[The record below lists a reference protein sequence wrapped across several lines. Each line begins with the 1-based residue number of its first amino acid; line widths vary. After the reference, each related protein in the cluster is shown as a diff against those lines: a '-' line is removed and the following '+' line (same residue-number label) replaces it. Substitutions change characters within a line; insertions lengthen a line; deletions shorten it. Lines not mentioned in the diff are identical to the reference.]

1 MASGFETA
9 RVPTAIALNPVDE
22 YLSQDPYG
30 TTPFE
35 QPMGPPGPLA
45 FGPQMAGNLA
55 APYMYPQQ
63 GMMAQG
69 PQMGQ
74 QGPQGMQGPPAPQG
88 IQAPQGG
95 MQPYGTQDLG
105 TSMQPPMQGAPQV
118 SPLSPGQPSPGPYSQ
133 PKSGMLAQF
142 LQSRGISPQQY
153 AWNVATAMTGV
164 TNPQQMFQNMYTQQQ
179 LKQRGEIAR
188 QSQATRNEDRQY
200 RRQYQQQTAQDRQ
213 QWKLNQGLTGLA
225 DRLSK
230 VDAWDDFTEALGHA
244 PETAEDLRKG
254 TAFYAEAKGR
264 HDKVKRRN
272 KRLGTLLNEGWR
284 TGKPA
289 SIATD
294 SEFSDDPEAHEQ
306 VAMMNSIIEARQE
319 RLREMEGMKKAMLR
333 AKTGLAK
340 KQEAGKLTDVEKA
353 ALRMLSNDL
362 AASNTMAGRA
372 RTALAKEE
380 LADMELWPGRIAEL
394 EDLELEM
401 MDRINQTLTQVQA
414 LNIPIGEYAGVQG
427 DVYTPSTVRST
438 QGQGAGGAPPPS
450 DEDDVLDRYFAE

>member
-1 MASGFETA
+1 
-9 RVPTAIALNPVDE
+9 
-22 YLSQDPYG
+22 
-30 TTPFE
+30 
-35 QPMGPPGPLA
+35 
-45 FGPQMAGNLA
+45 
-55 APYMYPQQ
+55 
-63 GMMAQG
+63 
-69 PQMGQ
+69 
-74 QGPQGMQGPPAPQG
+74 
-88 IQAPQGG
+88 
-95 MQPYGTQDLG
+95 
-105 TSMQPPMQGAPQV
+105 
-118 SPLSPGQPSPGPYSQ
+118 
-133 PKSGMLAQF
+133 MLAQF

-188 QSQATRNEDRQY
+188 QSQATRDEDRQY

-230 VDAWDDFTEALGHA
+230 VDAWDE
-244 PETAEDLRKG
+244 
-254 TAFYAEAKGR
+254 
-264 HDKVKRRN
+264 VKRRN

-427 DVYTPSTVRST
+427 DVYTPSPVRST